1 MKPRN
6 LQRGFVFAAGLLA
19 AALAAPA
26 QTLLLSEGFNSAS
39 LPSGWSTNAFA
50 AGTGV
55 GTDPLISFVASS
67 TYSNAVPYE
76 GTYFAKFNSWD
87 CRTNAQLRLASPVIN
102 AGSSTNLSVQFAWF
116 QDPRT
121 GKDAEGVT
129 LQWTTNN
136 WTTASNVA
144 PFQMRRG
151 TPTNWVVR
159 HLALPAQANSTNL
172 RVGLLFN
179 SSYGNNCYA
188 DDLRVYASPPVTNY
202 PYSEDFDGGLGLW
215 SCSPGADFTWT
226 RWSGYTPSG
235 AVAGQTTGVSAAQSG
250 SYYLYTEAT
259 DPNYPSKTALL
270 TAPFDFSGLES
281 PRLWFYYHMCGA
293 SIGSL
298 YVDISQDGGVSWSTG
313 YWAKTG
319 QQQPYSTNG
328 WARQSV
334 NLVYY
339 GGKTNIKIRFRGVT
353 GADGL
358 GDMAIDSVSVVESV
372 NIRSQGFEGTDANP
386 WTYTLSPEAQG
397 AVVATNRKSSGS
409 YSMRLQGSANGATN
423 VEITF
428 DNTSLVGYTNVSV
441 LVPFGAEGPDSGD
454 DLHFLISY
462 DNGGTWNGATGVQF
476 VDGLSQLEVDFGQF
490 VPDRTVGGG
499 NSYDFAIP
507 GDKTQAMVRICFYDA
522 ASNNTNDFYFLD
534 DVKLLGTPLAG
545 EDCPDALDAVCV
557 SSGTPTNGGHVAAG
571 AAYTKTW
578 TMSNNGTATWS
589 SNANYSFALGRGD
602 NPASSSVVHFA
613 AAENVAPGATRAF
626 SVSFNAP
633 TNGGLCAGFW
643 SLRRNG
649 TNFGERV
656 WLDVIVDTPDIAI
669 TNTQTEFSSGTTTA
683 GLGGTKHSTVVGTM
697 RWTNALTG
705 GSGSFAAASPWS
717 VAGITLAAGENPI
730 TVSGTNSAGVAGAAT
745 IVLTRLTAPTVT
757 ISTADATVSNSVTSV
772 SISGTAG
779 SSVVG
784 NQAWTNSL
792 GGSGSVPASS
802 SWTISGVALAVGTNL
817 ITVTAT
823 NAAGESASDA
833 VQFIRAASAASG
845 TLIDEPFDSSPTA
858 PAGWTFSG
866 ISESYT
872 TVTNSGRAPPSVK
885 FDSDGDYLVS
895 PAFSGGTNLQFWLR
909 ANPSAGTVATGT
921 FVVAQYVGGGWS
933 TVYAVTNPSKTGAHH
948 TTPISASATQLKF
961 TWNKTYGNIAFDDVI
976 VTASKS
982 AGAVFLLDL
991 TQAYNGSA
999 RTVSATTMPAGLTV
1013 NFTYAGNAWAPTN
1026 IGRYTV
1032 VGTIN
1037 NASYQGSTNGT
1048 LAVTEVIGSGAV
1060 VTNDVQVSFG
1070 PLVSGSNYVLQYRA
1084 SLTTGDWV
1092 TVTNRVGAGEA
1103 SATLTHTNSVGDFG
1117 YYRVVGI
1124 TGPSAQLWGYARQD
1138 KPGNSKLNVVA
1149 IPFVTSNQTLNS
1161 LMDPLQFSGHYNNA
1175 GRADQLMIW
1184 DASSQAY
1191 VNLALYDLRAFGAQ
1205 YASNTGWKAVSG
1217 FGPTAAYTNPVLPAG
1232 SAIWIRGSTT
1242 NDRKVAIA
1250 GEVGM
1255 AAAATNDIVQGLQL
1269 IGNPFS
1275 EQVSLSNLTIH
1286 VNATGSYNNA
1296 GLSDQ
1301 IMLWDTGSQGYVNLA
1316 LYDLRS
1322 FGAGYDY
1329 LTGWKSVA
1337 GFGPTSAYVNVTLKP
1352 GQGFWFRAVNGAF
1365 QWVETNEYRATFE

>member
-1 MKPRN
+1 MKTRN
-6 LQRGFVFAAGLLA
+6 LPLKVMFTAALFSTALA
-19 AALAAPA
+19 AAA
-26 QTLLLSEGFNSAS
+26 QTLLLSNGFNSAS
-39 LPSGWSTNAFA
+39 LPGGWETNAYA

-55 GTDPLISFVASS
+55 GTDPIISFVASS
-67 TYSNAVPYE
+67 TYSNATPYE
-76 GTYFAKFNSWD
+76 GSYFVKFNSWD
-87 CRTNAQLRLASPVIN
+87 CRTNAQLRLVSPVIN

-121 GKDAEGVT
+121 NKDAEGVT

-136 WTTASNVA
+136 WATASNVA

-151 TPTNWVVR
+151 TPTNWVLR
-159 HLALPAQANSTNL
+159 HLALPVQAISTNL

-179 SSYGNNCYA
+179 SSYGNNCYV
-188 DDLRVYASPPVTNY
+188 DDLRVFASAPVTNY
-202 PYSEDFDGGLGLW
+202 PYSENFEDGLGIW
-215 SCSPGADFTWT
+215 SCGPGADFTWT

-250 SYYLYTEAT
+250 SSYLYTEAT

-270 TAPFDFSGLES
+270 AAPFDFSSLQE

-293 SIGSL
+293 SIGTL
-298 YVDISQDGGVSWSTG
+298 YVEVSPNGGASWQLAWS
-313 YWAKTG
+313 KTG

-334 NLVYY
+334 NLIAY
-339 GGKTNIKIRFRGVT
+339 GGMTNVKIRFRGVT

-358 GDMAIDSVSVVESV
+358 GDMAIDSVSVTESV

-386 WTYTLSPEAQG
+386 WTYVLSPDAQG
-397 AVVATNRKSSGS
+397 AVVTTSRVSSGTHAL
-409 YSMRLQGSANGATN
+409 RLQGSINGATN
-423 VEITF
+423 VDITF
-428 DNTSLVGYTNVSV
+428 DNTSLAGYTNVTV
-441 LVPFGAEGPDSGD
+441 LVPFGADGPDSGD
-454 DLHFLISY
+454 DLHFYVSY
-462 DNGGTWNGATGVQF
+462 DGGANWNGTYGTQIG
-476 VDGLSQLEVDFGQF
+476 DGYNDLNLAFGQYT
-490 VPDRTVGGG
+490 PTNTVAGG
-499 NSYDFAIP
+499 NPYILAVPAGS
-507 GDKTQAMVRICFYDA
+507 TQLMVRVRFYDA
-522 ASNNTNDFYFLD
+522 SANNTGDFYFLD
-534 DVKLLGTPLAG
+534 DVKVMGAPLGT

-557 SSGTPTNGGHVAAG
+557 NGGSPTNGAHVTAG

-578 TMSNNGTATWS
+578 TMSNSGTATWS
-589 SNANYSFALGRGD
+589 SNSACSFTFGRGD

-613 AAENVAPGATRAF
+613 AAESVAPGATKDF
-626 SVSFNAP
+626 SVSFTAP
-633 TNGGLCAGFW
+633 TNGGMCAGFW
-643 SLRRNG
+643 NLRRNG

-656 WLDVIVDTPDIAI
+656 WLDVVVDTPDIAI
-669 TNTQTEFSSGTTTA
+669 TNAQTEFSSGTTTA

-705 GSGSFAAASPWS
+705 ASGSFAAASPWS
-717 VAGITLAAGENPI
+717 VSGITLASGDNPI

-745 IVLTRLTAPTVT
+745 IVLTRLAAPTVT
-757 ISTADATVSNSVTSV
+757 ISTTDATVSNSVTST
-772 SISGTAG
+772 SIAGTAG

-784 NQAWTNSL
+784 NLAWTNSL
-792 GGSGSVPASS
+792 GGSGTVPAST

-845 TLIDEPFDSSPTA
+845 TLIDEPFDTSPTA

-872 TVTNSGRAPPSVK
+872 TVTNSGRTPPSVK
-885 FDSDGDYLVS
+885 FDSDGDYLIS
-895 PAFSGGTNLQFWLR
+895 PAFSGGTNLQFWMR
-909 ANPSAGTVATGT
+909 ANPSAGTLATGT

-933 TVYAVTNPSKTGAHH
+933 TVYAVTNPSKTGANH

-1026 IGRYTV
+1026 IGRYAV

-1060 VTNDVQVSFG
+1060 VTNDVQVAFG

-1117 YYRVVGI
+1117 YYRVLGI
-1124 TGPSAQLWGYARQD
+1124 TGPSAQLWGYARLD
-1138 KPGNSKLNVVA
+1138 KPGNAKLNIVA

-1175 GRADQLMIW
+1175 GLADQIMIW
-1184 DASSQAY
+1184 DAGPQTY

-1217 FGPTAAYTNPVLPAG
+1217 FGPTSAYINPLLPPG
-1232 SAIWIRGSTT
+1232 SAVWIRGSTT
-1242 NDRKVAIA
+1242 NDRKVAVA

-1255 AAAATNDIVQGLQL
+1255 AAAATNAIVQGLQL

-1275 EQVSLSNLTIH
+1275 EQVALSNLTIH

-1296 GLSDQ
+1296 GLADQ
-1301 IMLWDTGSQGYVNLA
+1301 IMIWDAGSQGYVNLA

-1322 FGAGYDY
+1322 FGAEYDY
-1329 LTGWKSVA
+1329 LTGWKPVA

-1352 GQGFWFRAVNGAF
+1352 GQGFWFRAVNGSF